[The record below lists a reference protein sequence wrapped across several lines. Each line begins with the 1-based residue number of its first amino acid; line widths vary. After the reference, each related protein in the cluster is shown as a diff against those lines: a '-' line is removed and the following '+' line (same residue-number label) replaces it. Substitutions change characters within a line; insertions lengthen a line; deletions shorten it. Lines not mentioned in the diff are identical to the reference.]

1 MDAARTL
8 LHSNTWPPSS
18 DKSLYVI
25 VRPREMSSM
34 ENSLRC
40 IADGRAREKPF
51 CGKPQFQARALS
63 VAPLRTPL
71 RSSTTVPRKT
81 RVCDPVRM
89 DGRAFVAPPRL
100 RRGLLCAS
108 RQIALTPA
116 RRRVSLAPGISG
128 HQIIPSSTVMR
139 VETTNRSTG
148 HLGANRG
155 VRPKTRRE
163 PGAPQSRDPVRKPPT
178 RTLTRDRAARPR
190 LRVRVVTCVHHN
202 ILEPRGVRASS
213 DLTGSPSPRPPP
225 SLRVSSLTP
234 KTRGLS
240 ASSQPCRTSSR
251 WCPRACASWARRWCR
266 WFESRF
272 G

>member
-1 MDAARTL
+1 
-8 LHSNTWPPSS
+8 
-18 DKSLYVI
+18 
-25 VRPREMSSM
+25 M

-51 CGKPQFQARALS
+51 CGEPQFQARALS

-71 RSSTTVPRKT
+71 RSSTTVPRRT

-116 RRRVSLAPGISG
+116 KRRVPR
-128 HQIIPSSTVMR
+128 TR
-139 VETTNRSTG
+139 
-148 HLGANRG
+148 HLGSSDYSVIHCDASRNDESINRASRG
-155 VRPKTRRE
+155 QSGCPTKNSTRTR
-163 PGAPQSRDPVRKPPT
+163 APQSRDPVRKPPT

-213 DLTGSPSPRPPP
+213 DLDGSPSPRPPP

-234 KTRGLS
+234 KTRGCPLPRSLAGPLRAGALARALRGHVDGVVGSNRGSGS
-240 ASSQPCRTSSR
+240 ANGGLFLLGPVGDVGGGGVCLVL
-251 WCPRACASWARRWCR
+251 AV
-266 WFESRF
+266 

>member
-1 MDAARTL
+1 VDAARTL
-8 LHSNTWPPSS
+8 LHSNMWPPSS

-71 RSSTTVPRKT
+71 RSSTTVPRRT

-100 RRGLLCAS
+100 RRGLLCAR

-139 VETTNRSTG
+139 LETTNQSTG

-163 PGAPQSRDPVRKPPT
+163 PRAPQSRDPVRKPPT
-178 RTLTRDRAARPR
+178 RTLPRDRAARPR
-190 LRVRVVTCVHHN
+190 LRGRVVTCVHHN

-213 DLTGSPSPRPPP
+213 DLTASPSRPVLRRRSACPLLPRRRGGC
-225 SLRVSSLTP
+225 SLPRSLAGP
-234 KTRGLS
+234 LRAGALARALRGHVDGVVGS
-240 ASSQPCRTSSR
+240 NR
-251 WCPRACASWARRWCR
+251 
-266 WFESRF
+266 

>member
-51 CGKPQFQARALS
+51 CGEPQFQARALS

-71 RSSTTVPRKT
+71 RSSTTVPRRT

-128 HQIIPSSTVMR
+128 HQIIASSTVMR
-139 VETTNRSTG
+139 LETTNRSTG

-163 PGAPQSRDPVRKPPT
+163 PGLHSR
-178 RTLTRDRAARPR
+178 A
-190 LRVRVVTCVHHN
+190 
-202 ILEPRGVRASS
+202 
-213 DLTGSPSPRPPP
+213 
-225 SLRVSSLTP
+225 TP
-234 KTRGLS
+234 
-240 ASSQPCRTSSR
+240 
-251 WCPRACASWARRWCR
+251 
-266 WFESRF
+266 FESRRPALLRVIARRALVSVCASSRACITTSSSRAVF
-272 G
+272 ARRPI

>member
-1 MDAARTL
+1 MGHVEGADRQRGGERDVDAARTL

-51 CGKPQFQARALS
+51 CGEPQFQARALS

-71 RSSTTVPRKT
+71 RSSTTVPRRT

-116 RRRVSLAPGISG
+116 KRRVPRTRHLGSSDYSVIHCDASRNDESINRASRGQSG
-128 HQIIPSSTVMR
+128 CPTKNSTRTRGSTV
-139 VETTNRSTG
+139 
-148 HLGANRG
+148 
-155 VRPKTRRE
+155 
-163 PGAPQSRDPVRKPPT
+163 
-178 RTLTRDRAARPR
+178 ARPR
-190 LRVRVVTCVHHN
+190 SKAADPHSY
-202 ILEPRGVRASS
+202 A
-213 DLTGSPSPRPPP
+213 
-225 SLRVSSLTP
+225 
-234 KTRGLS
+234 
-240 ASSQPCRTSSR
+240 
-251 WCPRACASWARRWCR
+251 
-266 WFESRF
+266 
-272 G
+272 